1 MFFTIIEIEQFK
13 LILIIVTKISKYRGS
28 GNISFSFFREFYT
41 PLYEKKGV
49 DIFMKI
55 KFRNVDTGEII
66 EIDMFD
72 SEAFDE
78 CMSHENYQL
87 IFD

>member
-1 MFFTIIEIEQFK
+1 M
-13 LILIIVTKISKYRGS
+13 
-28 GNISFSFFREFYT
+28 
-41 PLYEKKGV
+41 KGV

-72 SEAFDE
+72 SETFDK
-78 CMSHENYQL
+78 CMSHKNYQL

>member
-1 MFFTIIEIEQFK
+1 M
-13 LILIIVTKISKYRGS
+13 
-28 GNISFSFFREFYT
+28 
-41 PLYEKKGV
+41 KGV
-49 DIFMKI
+49 IFMTI

-87 IFD
+87 IFE

>member
-1 MFFTIIEIEQFK
+1 MGLAINTA
-13 LILIIVTKISKYRGS
+13 
-28 GNISFSFFREFYT
+28 
-41 PLYEKKGV
+41 PLMKGV
-49 DIFMKI
+49 VIFMKT

-78 CMSHENYQL
+78 CMSHKNYQL
-87 IFD
+87 IFGQ

>member
-1 MFFTIIEIEQFK
+1 M
-13 LILIIVTKISKYRGS
+13 
-28 GNISFSFFREFYT
+28 
-41 PLYEKKGV
+41 KGV
-49 DIFMKI
+49 DIFMMAL
-55 KFRNVDTGEII
+55 KFRNMDTGEII

>member
-1 MFFTIIEIEQFK
+1 MTQ
-13 LILIIVTKISKYRGS
+13 SKDIYLVC
-28 GNISFSFFREFYT
+28 REKYI
-41 PLYEKKGV
+41 PLYERS
-49 DIFMKI
+49 DIFMMAL
-55 KFRNVDTGEII
+55 KFRNMDTGEII